1 MIFLF
6 HHLTLLTFAD
16 SNTNNKEIYIFF
28 CIAFGASN
36 GNFGIS
42 FDVAVGAFG
51 VPVNA
56 FGAFCVPVNAF
67 GAFCVPV
74 DAFGAFCVA
83 LDTFSAF
90 CVAVGTLK
98 VAISAF
104 AIAVGTFGIVAAAF
118 GVSVGAF
125 GVTISTFGV
134 TIGAFDVCRA
144 DILSPAGKPCSIVLV
159 PNPKPFTKTKNPER

>member
-1 MIFLF
+1 MQIVTPIIKKF
-6 HHLTLLTFAD
+6 TF
-16 SNTNNKEIYIFF
+16 FF
-28 CIAFGASN
+28 IAFGASN
-36 GNFGIS
+36 GDFGNG

-51 VPVNA
+51 
-56 FGAFCVPVNAF
+56 VPVNAF